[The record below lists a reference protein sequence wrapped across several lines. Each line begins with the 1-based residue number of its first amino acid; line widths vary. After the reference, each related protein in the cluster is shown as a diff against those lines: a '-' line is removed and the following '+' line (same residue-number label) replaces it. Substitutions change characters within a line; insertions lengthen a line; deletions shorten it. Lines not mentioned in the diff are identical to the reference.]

1 MTTSIVTPAEAGTE
15 IPIELLYRVPYG
27 KVLHGKDCQHLT
39 PSRLATLQ
47 PATDL
52 DRQKFK
58 ICRSCLIALDG
69 DPGRDDFETFDAA
82 LEALHVP
89 QTNRPAMRAIAEG
102 LDTSRIWIPK
112 KGTYVA
118 VSPGTGHEVTAFF
131 SKDAVEVRQEEGG
144 YERLVLSTPTPA
156 TPAGRTSAAKAAR
169 KTKTAAAQEPEPAP
183 PTCPTCYM
191 QLPGTGICD
200 SCD

>member
-1 MTTSIVTPAEAGTE
+1 MNTSIVTPAEAGAD

-39 PSRLATLQ
+39 TNRLATLQ
-47 PATDL
+47 PATEL

-58 ICRSCLIALDG
+58 ICRSCIIALDG
-69 DPGRDDFETFDAA
+69 DPGRDDFDSFEAA
-82 LEALHVP
+82 LEALQVP
-89 QTNRPAMRAIAEG
+89 AANRPAMRAIAEG
-102 LDTSRIWIPK
+102 LDTSRIWIPSTR
-112 KGTYVA
+112 TYVA

-131 SKDAVEVRQEEGG
+131 SKDSVDMRKDEGG
-144 YERLVLSTPTPA
+144 YERLVLA
-156 TPAGRTSAAKAAR
+156 TPSGRTTAAGKQRASAAG
-169 KTKTAAAQEPEPAP
+169 KTRAAAAQEPEPAP

-191 QLPGTGICD
+191 QLPATGVCD